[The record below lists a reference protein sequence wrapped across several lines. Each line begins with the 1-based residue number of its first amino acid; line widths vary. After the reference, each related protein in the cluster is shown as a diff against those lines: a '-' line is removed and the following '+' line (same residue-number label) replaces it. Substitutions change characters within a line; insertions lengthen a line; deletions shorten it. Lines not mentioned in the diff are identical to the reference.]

1 MTNYNKKYGKEGD
14 SSLIRIDL
22 MLPRAVYEKIL
33 KQKPEGFRTSFFI
46 SKLLEKAL
54 LKEKKK

>member
-1 MTNYNKKYGKEGD
+1 MTNYNQKYGKEGK

-22 MLPRAVYEKIL
+22 MLPRAIYQKIL

-54 LKEKKK
+54 KDKKK

>member
-14 SSLIRIDL
+14 SPLIRIDL
-22 MLPRAVYEKIL
+22 MLPRAIYEKIL
-33 KQKPEGFRTSFFI
+33 KQKPEGLRTSFFI

-54 LKEKKK
+54 KDKKK

>member
-1 MTNYNKKYGKEGD
+1 MTNYNQKYGKKGD
-14 SSLIRIDL
+14 SHLVRIDL
-22 MLPRAVYEKIL
+22 MLPRAVYQKIL

-54 LKEKKK
+54 KEKKK

>member
-22 MLPRAVYEKIL
+22 MLPRAIYEKIL
-33 KQKPEGFRTSFFI
+33 KQKPEGYRTSFFI
-46 SKLLEKAL
+46 SKLVEKA